1 MILEIISY
9 ACIKGTK
16 KKVYFD
22 DLVFKCR
29 CGHFLWKLNRSMRVL
44 MIRNL
49 LAYKKIILNE
59 DLSLRQ
65 YMNIGF
71 DNKVELTYGIDLL
84 T

>member
-1 MILEIISY
+1 
-9 ACIKGTK
+9 
-16 KKVYFD
+16 
-22 DLVFKCR
+22 
-29 CGHFLWKLNRSMRVL
+29 MRVL